1 MSDAD
6 LSFDEVVTFWAG
18 TLSSISLEYPLFTCN
33 CGRICAQRVNVGIS
47 VISES
52 VVRIE
57 ATLVAA
63 DIGVTTCSV
72 HMILQVLARTA
83 LTTTSRNM
91 LRAHLRLRK
100 AELPGA
106 LSRGRHVHHRKTP
119 AILANVSIS
128 TSAIS
133 VVDFGTPSACKYAH
147 FN

>member
-6 LSFDEVVTFWAG
+6 LSFDEVVTSWAS
-18 TLSSISLEYPLFTCN
+18 TLFGISLEYPLFTCN
-33 CGRICAQRVNVGIS
+33 CGRICAQRVNVSIS
-47 VISES
+47 VIGES

-91 LRAHLRLRK
+91 LRAHLRLLK
-100 AELPGA
+100 AELSRA
-106 LSRGRHVHHRKTP
+106 LSRSRLIHHRKTP

-147 FN
+147 Y